1 MTSEYTADDLL
12 PISGIQHFMFCRRQ
26 WALIHVENQWQ
37 ENQLTYEGHLLHEH
51 VDDPFFSESRK
62 NIFISRSVPVASYTL
77 GLTGICDVVEFVQD
91 INGAFLPQKGTNYQP
106 FPIEYKRGKPKKDP
120 VDEVQLC
127 AQAMCLEEM
136 LSISVTQGAIYYG
149 QTRHRE
155 PVAFTEDLRQ
165 LVRKLSLEMHGYYK
179 RGYTPKVKPSKA
191 CRSCSL
197 KEICLPDVLNK
208 KDTVVS
214 YIKNYL
220 GEL

>member
-37 ENQLTYEGHLLHEH
+37 ENQLTYEGHLLHEQ

-136 LSISVTQGAIYYG
+136 LSIAVSQGAIYYG
-149 QTRHRE
+149 QTKHRE

-197 KEICLPDVLNK
+197 KEICLPDDLNK